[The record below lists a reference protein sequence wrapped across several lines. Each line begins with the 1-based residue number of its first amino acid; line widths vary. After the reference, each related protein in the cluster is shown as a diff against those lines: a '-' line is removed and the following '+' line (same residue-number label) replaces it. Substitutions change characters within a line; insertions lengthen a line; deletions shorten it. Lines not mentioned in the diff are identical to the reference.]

1 MIGSAALEQRKTLV
15 RFEARMDCHS
25 SSVISSVG
33 RITAKPPALLT
44 RISSRLQRAITASSA
59 RLISAER
66 VTSACRARTSAP
78 RPRCASATA
87 STPAPSRSSAA
98 TRAPSR
104 AQAST
109 MAAPIPFAAPVTI
122 ATFPSSRM
130 AHPFSLDGTDSIHGA
145 PVLVLCAEEGDRM
158 GRFVDLSVTVDS
170 STMSPPSTNM
180 RLEVTP
186 HNRGPGFWQVS
197 SGHQSLHTGAH
208 IDSPLHVF
216 KNGITTAEI
225 TLDQVMGEA
234 LVVDL
239 SAVGAN
245 HAITIDDL
253 KKAGA
258 GDVQRGDIV
267 LLRTD
272 WTDKMYG
279 TWPDYFT
286 QSPYFPPETAQWL
299 VERGPKNIGFDFFE
313 EYCARLPD
321 FGSEDFAM
329 HRVILGAGVVI
340 MEGLTNLGALPRRR
354 VDFAAPFYKIAG
366 TEGAPARFF
375 ATV

>member
-1 MIGSAALEQRKTLV
+1 M
-15 RFEARMDCHS
+15 
-25 SSVISSVG
+25 
-33 RITAKPPALLT
+33 
-44 RISSRLQRAITASSA
+44 
-59 RLISAER
+59 
-66 VTSACRARTSAP
+66 
-78 RPRCASATA
+78 
-87 STPAPSRSSAA
+87 
-98 TRAPSR
+98 
-104 AQAST
+104 
-109 MAAPIPFAAPVTI
+109 
-122 ATFPSSRM
+122 
-130 AHPFSLDGTDSIHGA
+130 
-145 PVLVLCAEEGDRM
+145 LVLGARKGDDM

-197 SGHQSLHTGAH
+197 SVHQSLHTGAH

-234 LVVDL
+234 LVVERCTGVGKRRRTMADL
-239 SAVGAN
+239 RKG
-245 HAITIDDL
+245 
-253 KKAGA
+253 GA
-258 GDVQRGDIV
+258 GDVNRGDIV

-272 WTDKMYG
+272 CTDKMYG
-279 TWPDYFT
+279 KWPDYFT

-299 VERGPKNIGFDFFE
+299 VDRGPKNIGFDFFE

-321 FGSEDFAM
+321 FTSEDFAM

-340 MEGLTNLGALPRRR
+340 MEGLTSLGALPRRR

>member
-1 MIGSAALEQRKTLV
+1 MIGSTALEQRKTLV
-15 RFEARMDCHS
+15 RFEARTDCHS
-25 SSVISSVG
+25 SSSMSSVE

-44 RISSRLQRAITASSA
+44 RISSRPQRAITASSA
-59 RLISAER
+59 RPMSAER
-66 VTSACRARTSAP
+66 VTSARSAWTSAP
-78 RPRCASATA
+78 RFRSASATA

-109 MAAPIPFAAPVTI
+109 MATPMPFAAPVI
-122 ATFPSSRM
+122 MATFPSSRTRD
-130 AHPFSLDGTDSIHGA
+130 PLSLDRVDSIHA
-145 PVLVLCAEEGDRM
+145 VPVLVLGAEEGDRM

-197 SGHQSLHTGAH
+197 SVHQSLHTGAH

-239 SAVGAN
+239 SWAGPN
-245 HAITIDDL
+245 HAISIDDL
-253 KKAGA
+253 KKGGA
-258 GDVQRGDIV
+258 EDVKRGDIV
-267 LLRTD
+267 LLRTG
-272 WTDKMYG
+272 WTDTMYG
-279 TWPDYFT
+279 KWPDYLT

-299 VERGPKNIGFDFFE
+299 VDRGPKNIGFDFFE
-313 EYCARLPD
+313 EYCARLAD
-321 FGSEDFAM
+321 FTSEDFAM